1 MNDYFDCP
9 VTWCAGYRPDHGA
22 EGDAP
27 DQWMHADRGTSI
39 GGEAVIWR
47 HQENGR
53 DSYSLVIGP
62 ALVVDDASSPAEVVD
77 ALRDWAAGAE
87 RYAQRG

>member
-1 MNDYFDCP
+1 M
-9 VTWCAGYRPDHGA
+9 
-22 EGDAP
+22 
-27 DQWMHADRGTSI
+27 
-39 GGEAVIWR
+39 IWR